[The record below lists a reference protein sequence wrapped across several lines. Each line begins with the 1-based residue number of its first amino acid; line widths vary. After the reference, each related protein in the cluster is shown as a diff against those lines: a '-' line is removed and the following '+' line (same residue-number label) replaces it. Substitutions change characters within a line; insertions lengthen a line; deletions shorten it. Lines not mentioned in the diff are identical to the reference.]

1 MSDGAMGTPAGGG
14 ADAPLRLRTFGPLGL
29 HGRVGPL
36 TGAAAQR
43 RRLAL
48 LAILAVAGARGV
60 SRDKV
65 VALLWP
71 ERDAERARHA
81 LAQLLYAMRRDLP
94 AGAVAADGGT
104 LRLDPERVA
113 SDVAEFERALERGEL
128 ATAVD
133 VYEAPFLDGFF
144 LSDAPEFERW
154 AEGERARLAERA
166 AGALERLA
174 TTAAGAG
181 DHAGAARWWQ
191 RLAALD
197 PLNSRVALAL
207 MEALARAGDRAG
219 AIRHARVHEALVRE
233 ELDAAPD
240 AAVGALADRLRDEPA
255 TPATAADAGV
265 PRARE
270 AATATVRSPAALA
283 GTALSAPD
291 DVTSMSAPDT
301 AREVRA
307 VAEEV
312 AEEQDDMEHELDA
325 TEAGFRTSPW
335 RLLTTSMRHAVPA
348 ALVGATIMPTRAA
361 RRGLAGLV
369 GGAVV
374 ALGVVLWAVPR
385 LGSGSPGAGR
395 ADIASASASSAVSA
409 VSAAPPTSVAVLDL
423 ASLSG
428 DPADA
433 RLADALTEEL
443 TSRLGQASALRVKSR
458 SAVRQLRGT
467 AVTDPAAVGRA
478 LQVRYVVEGSVRRG
492 TDPRRVRVALR
503 LVNAADGFQLWSD
516 DYDVR
521 VDDLLAVQDTIA
533 TEVAGRIERVASG
546 ERR

>member
-1 MSDGAMGTPAGGG
+1 
-14 ADAPLRLRTFGPLGL
+14 
-29 HGRVGPL
+29 V
-36 TGAAAQR
+36 
-43 RRLAL
+43 
-48 LAILAVAGARGV
+48 GAR
-60 SRDKV
+60 
-65 VALLWP
+65 
-71 ERDAERARHA
+71 
-81 LAQLLYAMRRDLP
+81 
-94 AGAVAADGGT
+94 AA
-104 LRLDPERVA
+104 
-113 SDVAEFERALERGEL
+113 
-128 ATAVD
+128 
-133 VYEAPFLDGFF
+133 
-144 LSDAPEFERW
+144 
-154 AEGERARLAERA
+154 
-166 AGALERLA
+166 
-174 TTAAGAG
+174 
-181 DHAGAARWWQ
+181 
-191 RLAALD
+191 
-197 PLNSRVALAL
+197 
-207 MEALARAGDRAG
+207 
-219 AIRHARVHEALVRE
+219 
-233 ELDAAPD
+233 
-240 AAVGALADRLRDEPA
+240 RLRDVPA

-409 VSAAPPTSVAVLDL
+409 APPTSVAVLDL

-458 SAVRQLRGT
+458 SEVRQLRGT